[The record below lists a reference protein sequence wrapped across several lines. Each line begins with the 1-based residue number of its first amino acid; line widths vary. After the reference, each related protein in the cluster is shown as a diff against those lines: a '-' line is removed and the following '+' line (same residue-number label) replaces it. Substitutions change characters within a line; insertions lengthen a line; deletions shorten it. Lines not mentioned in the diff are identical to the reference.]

1 MDSLLIPSPSTV
13 AAGEDRDATSS
24 QRAIDAAIR
33 CMDQLGLERTTVDD
47 IARESGI
54 SRATLYRRFGN
65 KEAIFAE
72 ALRQQGRP
80 FEQSATEIL
89 TGAGSLAERIE
100 RLLVWGVLELP
111 DNVLFKRMLNE
122 ETQTGMHIFNQLFRT
137 RISKLLV
144 PVFTAA
150 QINRELREDLEAE
163 FLVDWIIREMLLLKM
178 ATPWQEDALRKHI
191 HFFIKPV
198 LSAAANA
205 PDPCDEE
212 AAPLEKVD
220 QRLTRLEQRLVEMHQ
235 LIGQLHGELKGVRNK
250 GRHNNKKQP

>member
-1 MDSLLIPSPSTV
+1 MDSLLIQSPPTV
-13 AAGEDRDATSS
+13 AAGENRDAASS

-65 KEAIFAE
+65 KEAIFAA

-111 DNVLFKRMLNE
+111 DNALFKRMLNE

-137 RISKLLV
+137 KISKLLV

-178 ATPWQEDALRKHI
+178 ATPWQEEALRKHI
-191 HFFIKPV
+191 HYFIKPV
-198 LSAAANA
+198 LSAGISSIAI
-205 PDPCDEE
+205 CGEE
-212 AAPLEKVD
+212 APTLEKVD
-220 QRLTRLEQRLVEMHQ
+220 QRLTHLERRLVEMHQ
-235 LIGQLHGELKGVRNK
+235 TIAQLHSELRGARSKGD
-250 GRHNNKKQP
+250 HNNKEQP